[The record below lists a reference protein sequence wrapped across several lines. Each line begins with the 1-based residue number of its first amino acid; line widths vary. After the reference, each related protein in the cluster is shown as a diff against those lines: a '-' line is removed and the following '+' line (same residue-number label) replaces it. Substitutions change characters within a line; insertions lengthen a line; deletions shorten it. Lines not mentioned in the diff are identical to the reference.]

1 MARFDRPCSLWL
13 WALLALSLLPALA
26 RGEARAFVDRSE
38 IQLGETVTLNIE
50 SDQGGAGEPDLS
62 ALGDDVRVVGSS
74 SSTQISLINGQQ
86 SRRTL
91 WGVVLEPLSEG
102 VLGIPAIEI
111 RGETTQPLQVR
122 VRAPATEPRPDAD
135 LLLEVEVDT
144 ESPYVQQQVIY
155 TVRLLYAV
163 TLLDGQLDEP
173 RAAGADM
180 RRLGGDA
187 TFSRDIGGRRYSVVE
202 RRYALTP
209 LSSGALTIEAPRFR
223 GRALTGPRGG
233 RMFDPGSVVSA
244 SGRALELEVRP
255 RPAAASEPW
264 LPAASIEYSLQA
276 NASGSLRVG
285 EPLTLTLRLS
295 ARGLAAEQL
304 PELGL
309 PALEGA
315 EVYPDQESSQ
325 TREGPGG
332 LLGERSRSFAV
343 VPNRPGTLEV
353 PALGIDW
360 WNTADDAAARAAT
373 EPLRFEV
380 EGAVRA
386 GVAPAPA
393 QPDGTDSAE
402 PAASDTD
409 RFPGLPAEGGVHAG
423 WRWLALGL
431 LLLWLSTAF
440 GWWRSARGVRRP
452 APEAATSAPPR
463 AGPELAQALRQ
474 GDLAAIAEA
483 LRALAAA
490 RGLGRDLEA
499 CARAMDDPGQAA
511 AVSALQ
517 RALYADAPGAEALQQ
532 LRHAF
537 ANPPR
542 FVERARPGG
551 GSSELPPLYPP
562 R

>member
-13 WALLALSLLPALA
+13 WALLALSMLPVLA
-26 RGEARAFVDRSE
+26 RGEARAFVDRNE

-111 RGETTQPLQVR
+111 RGERTQPLQVR
-122 VRAPATEPRPDAD
+122 VRAPATEPQPDAD
-135 LLLEVEVDT
+135 LLLEVEADS

-173 RAAGADM
+173 RAAGADL

-209 LSSGALTIEAPRFR
+209 LSSGALKIEAPRFR

-264 LPAASIEYSLQA
+264 LPAASLDYSLQA
-276 NASGSLRVG
+276 NTSGSVRVG

-309 PALEGA
+309 PALDGA
-315 EVYPDQESSQ
+315 EVYPDQETSQ

-343 VPNRPGTLEV
+343 VPNRPGVLEI
-353 PALGIDW
+353 PALDIDW
-360 WNTADDAAARAAT
+360 WDTNTDLAARAVTEPLRFQIEGAARAAT
-373 EPLRFEV
+373 P
-380 EGAVRA
+380 A
-386 GVAPAPA
+386 APAEHVQSDAPHA
-393 QPDGTDSAE
+393 LSPSAE
-402 PAASDTD
+402 G
-409 RFPGLPAEGGVHAG
+409 FPGLPIGEGVHVG
-423 WRWLALGL
+423 WRWLALAL
-431 LLLWLSTAF
+431 LLLWLGTLLA
-440 GWWRSARGVRRP
+440 WWRAARAPKP
-452 APEAATSAPPR
+452 AAPPPIPPR

-474 GDLAAIAEA
+474 GELEAIAEA
-483 LRALAAA
+483 LRALTAA
-490 RGLGRDLEA
+490 RGLGRDLDA
-499 CARAMDDPGQAA
+499 CARALSDPAQAA

-517 RALYADAPGAEALQQ
+517 RALYAGASGAEALQQ
-532 LRHAF
+532 LRAAF
-537 ANPPR
+537 AQPPR
-542 FVERARPGG
+542 FTARPRRSAG
-551 GSSELPPLYPP
+551 EADLPPLYPP